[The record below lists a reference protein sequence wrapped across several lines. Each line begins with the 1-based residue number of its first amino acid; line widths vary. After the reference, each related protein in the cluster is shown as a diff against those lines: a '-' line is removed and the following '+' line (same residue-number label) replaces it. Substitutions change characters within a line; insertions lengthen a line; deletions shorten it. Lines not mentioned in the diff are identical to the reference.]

1 MKSKRWLALF
11 LSVAVTA
18 GAAGVAGNILPARAA
33 DGAVT
38 MSRDEV
44 YDKILGG
51 WAGQMI
57 GVGWSASTEFKAQG
71 RMLEESEVP
80 VWEGSMINGGFW
92 QDDLYAEI
100 PLMQALADH
109 GVDCDVKTVGE
120 YFRDTSFALFHANL
134 AARINLRA
142 GIDAPMSGHYLYN
155 DHSDDIDWQIEADFV
170 GQMLPGLVNAA
181 IDKAWDLGHIME
193 IFMVCSKSPSPYSIP
208 MST

>member
-109 GVDCDVKTVGE
+109 GRG
-120 YFRDTSFALFHANL
+120 
-134 AARINLRA
+134 LRCEN
-142 GIDAPMSGHYLYN
+142 GG
-155 DHSDDIDWQIEADFV
+155 
-170 GQMLPGLVNAA
+170 
-181 IDKAWDLGHIME
+181 
-193 IFMVCSKSPSPYSIP
+193 
-208 MST
+208 

>member
-71 RMLEESEVP
+71 R
-80 VWEGSMINGGFW
+80 
-92 QDDLYAEI
+92 D
-100 PLMQALADH
+100 
-109 GVDCDVKTVGE
+109 
-120 YFRDTSFALFHANL
+120 R
-134 AARINLRA
+134 
-142 GIDAPMSGHYLYN
+142 
-155 DHSDDIDWQIEADFV
+155 
-170 GQMLPGLVNAA
+170 
-181 IDKAWDLGHIME
+181 
-193 IFMVCSKSPSPYSIP
+193 KSVV
-208 MST
+208 